1 MTRPAELL
9 LEHQKLVTRER
20 GLRENIDR
28 VTSRLESDPEVVQRE
43 ETLAEAK
50 AAQSSTAARVRESDH
65 EREALHEQLA
75 AEHERIAGGV
85 DSAIEIGVVDEKIDP
100 AHTRSKL
107 TQALAEAPARRGR
120 HKNIPL

>member
-1 MTRPAELL
+1 M
-9 LEHQKLVTRER
+9 
-20 GLRENIDR
+20 G
-28 VTSRLESDPEVVQRE
+28 
-43 ETLAEAK
+43 AK
-50 AAQSSTAARVRESDH
+50 AAVGILHKKKLAATPDD
-65 EREALHEQLA
+65 ERDALHEELA

>member
-1 MTRPAELL
+1 M
-9 LEHQKLVTRER
+9 
-20 GLRENIDR
+20 
-28 VTSRLESDPEVVQRE
+28 
-43 ETLAEAK
+43 
-50 AAQSSTAARVRESDH
+50 
-65 EREALHEQLA
+65 A

-100 AHTRSKL
+100 AHTRSRL

>member
-1 MTRPAELL
+1 
-9 LEHQKLVTRER
+9 
-20 GLRENIDR
+20 
-28 VTSRLESDPEVVQRE
+28 
-43 ETLAEAK
+43 
-50 AAQSSTAARVRESDH
+50 
-65 EREALHEQLA
+65 LHEQLA
-75 AEHERIAGGV
+75 IEHEKIAGGV

>member
-1 MTRPAELL
+1 MSARRCTTTWPPSTR
-9 LEHQKLVTRER
+9 
-20 GLRENIDR
+20 
-28 VTSRLESDPEVVQRE
+28 S
-43 ETLAEAK
+43 
-50 AAQSSTAARVRESDH
+50 
-65 EREALHEQLA
+65 
-75 AEHERIAGGV
+75 IAGGV